1 MMFGSKRKAN
11 GASLYNSF
19 LFFFFITATH
29 FDNDC
34 QVDVGGTT

>member
-19 LFFFFITATH
+19 LFFFFITH